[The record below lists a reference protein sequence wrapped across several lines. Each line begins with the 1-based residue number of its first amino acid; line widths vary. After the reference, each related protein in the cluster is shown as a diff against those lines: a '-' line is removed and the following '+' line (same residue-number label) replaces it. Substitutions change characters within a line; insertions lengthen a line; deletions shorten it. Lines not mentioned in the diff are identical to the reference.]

1 MIAWEKYILA
11 IPVQP
16 TGLRHFDALRTMA
29 LHKSFYA
36 APFFLGLFRLERD
49 FYCSSNTCREPAG
62 IVLIGFICNP
72 DCLRPCN
79 DFPLPSR

>member
-16 TGLRHFDALRTMA
+16 TGLPHFDALRTMA
-29 LHKSFYA
+29 LHKSFFA

-49 FYCSSNTCREPAG
+49 FLLQQQHMQGASGNSAHR
-62 IVLIGFICNP
+62 VHL
-72 DCLRPCN
+72 
-79 DFPLPSR
+79 